1 MLCRPDENIAD
12 DERFD
17 FTAVDISLDDS
28 IIIDKFHDRGFCIHH
43 EIESSSSIFSAA
55 LSEVQFNKGGLS
67 VVYLQFCLALQNIL
81 MG

>member
-1 MLCRPDENIAD
+1 VLCRPDENIAD

-17 FTAVDISLDDS
+17 FTAVDISLDYS
-28 IIIDKFHDRGFCIHH
+28 IIDKFHDRGFCIHH